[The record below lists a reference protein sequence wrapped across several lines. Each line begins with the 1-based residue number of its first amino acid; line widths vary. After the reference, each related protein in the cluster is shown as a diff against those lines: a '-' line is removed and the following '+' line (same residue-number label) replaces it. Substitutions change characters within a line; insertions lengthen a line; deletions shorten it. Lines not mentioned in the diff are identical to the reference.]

1 MIKTWR
7 TEDDFV
13 LNKKSKRN
21 VPNLRF
27 LEYWNSASFSRKTSE
42 KHSCQFFLF
51 LSKNYEYFLPYS
63 EIWFNLINSIV
74 FVISNQEN
82 YLYLFVE
89 LYQYTLFRK
98 IYFGQQLVISA
109 LVEHQ
114 SQLCFF
120 CFEAGEKGKKVWR
133 ESFECIDTL
142 SANWEIPKSTEL
154 TFLNTTKLA

>member
-7 TEDDFV
+7 TEYTFV
-13 LNKKSKRN
+13 LNKKSKQN
-21 VPNLRF
+21 MPNLRF
-27 LEYWNSASFSRKTSE
+27 LKYWNSASFSRKTSE
-42 KHSCQFFLF
+42 KHTGQFFLF
-51 LSKNYEYFLPYS
+51 CLKIMNSFCRLLIQFNSFYYFQPEKFS
-63 EIWFNLINSIV
+63 SC
-74 FVISNQEN
+74 ISV
-82 YLYLFVE
+82 LFLE
-89 LYQYTLFRK
+89 KYMA
-98 IYFGQQLVISA
+98 ISA

-120 CFEAGEKGKKVWR
+120 CFEAGEKGKKVCS